1 VYEDTLSG
9 ELPVKAQCLPFR
21 QIPHTTPLFTDY
33 LSWTPSIQPFY
44 SRSPHFS
51 QWLKDETSAISYD
64 SARRARVADI
74 LVRQNRTWDASPR
87 TLENIARLRGGASA
101 LVTGQQVGL
110 FGGPLFSIFKALT
123 TVKLA
128 QEATAAG
135 SECVPVF
142 WLATTDHDL
151 DEISH
156 VSFLGP
162 DASLQ
167 NLSATTRGLPDAP
180 VGTVTFGPEI
190 EPVVEAAAGLLG
202 DSEVTKFLREAYRPG
217 ENFGSSFARLFS
229 RLFADWGV
237 ILLDASDREFHR
249 IAAPIYS
256 AAIERAAELDDAL
269 LARGK
274 ELEAA
279 GYHQQ
284 VKVTPSSTLL
294 FMLRDGARI
303 PIHRRTSAGGTEFLV
318 RDEPISPAEM
328 LRRTTSEPEQF
339 SANVLLRPVVQ
350 DFLLPTLAY
359 VGGAAE
365 IAYFGQ
371 GSVVYKALL
380 GRATPIL
387 PRFSATIV
395 EAKPQ
400 ALLERYGLSVPDI
413 FQGPDALRETLA
425 KHALPSDLQSAF
437 DLAELSLKESLGS
450 IQQSLER
457 LDKTLVE
464 AAANAGSKMQHQL
477 EQLRSRA
484 ARAELRQSEIL
495 GRHAELLGNA
505 LYPNKVLQE
514 REIGGLHFVARQGP
528 ELLRDLYQ
536 TLRTDCLDHQIISL
550 S

>member
-1 VYEDTLSG
+1 
-9 ELPVKAQCLPFR
+9 VKSQYLPFR
-21 QIPHTTPLFTDY
+21 QIPHTTKLFTDF
-33 LSWTPSIQPFY
+33 LSWSPSIQPFY

-51 QWLKDETSAISYD
+51 AWLKDEAAAVNYD

-74 LVRQNRTWDASPR
+74 LEGQNRAWDASPK
-87 TLENIARLRGGASA
+87 TLKNIARLRGGASA

-110 FGGPLFSIFKALT
+110 FGGPLFSIFKALS

-128 QEATAAG
+128 EEASRAG

-156 VSFLGP
+156 VSLSGA
-162 DASLQ
+162 DGSLQ
-167 NLSATTRGLPDAP
+167 NFSSTTRGLPDAP

-190 EPVVEAAAGLLG
+190 EPLVEAAAGLLG

-217 ENFGSSFARLFS
+217 QNFGSAFARLFS
-229 RLFADWGV
+229 RLFAEWGV
-237 ILLDASDREFHR
+237 ILLDASDPQLHQL
-249 IAAPIYS
+249 AAPVYS
-256 AAIERAAELDDAL
+256 AAIERAGELDHAL
-269 LARGK
+269 LERGR

-294 FMLRDGARI
+294 FTLRDGARV
-303 PIHRRTSAGGTEFLV
+303 PIHRQPGDAASFQIRFQDK
-318 RDEPISPAEM
+318 DETVSQAEL
-328 LRRTTSEPEQF
+328 LRRITSQPEQF

-350 DFLLPTLAY
+350 DHLLPTLAY

-371 GSVVYKALL
+371 GAVVYKALL
-380 GRATPIL
+380 GRGTPIL

-400 ALLERYGLSVPDI
+400 ALLERYGLPVPEV
-413 FQGPDALRETLA
+413 FQGPEALREALA
-425 KHALPSDLQSAF
+425 KHALPSDLQAAF
-437 DLAELSLKESLGS
+437 DRAESSLQQSLGP

-484 ARAELRQSEIL
+484 ARAELRQSEVV
-495 GRHAELLGNA
+495 GRHAEVLSNA

-514 REIGGLHFVARQGP
+514 REIGGISFVARHGA
-528 ELLRDLYQ
+528 ELLRDLYA
-536 TLRTDCLDHQIISL
+536 TLRTDCLDHQIVSL
-550 S
+550 SS

>member
-1 VYEDTLSG
+1 M
-9 ELPVKAQCLPFR
+9 KAQCLPFR
-21 QIPHTTPLFTDY
+21 QIPHTTRLFIDF

-44 SRSPHFS
+44 SRPPHFP
-51 QWLKDETSAISYD
+51 QWLKDERVELSYD
-64 SARRARVADI
+64 SARRAQVADI
-74 LVRQNRTWDASPR
+74 LERQNRTWNASPK
-87 TLENIARLRGGASA
+87 TLDNISRLRGGASA

-110 FGGPLFSIFKALT
+110 FGGPLFSLFKALS

-128 QEATAAG
+128 QEASDAG
-135 SECVPVF
+135 SNCVPVF

-156 VSFLGP
+156 VSLLGP
-162 DASLQ
+162 DGSLQ
-167 NLSATTRGLPDAP
+167 RFSSTAQGLPDAP

-190 EPVVEAAAGLLG
+190 EPVVEAAVGLLG
-202 DSEVTKFLREAYRPG
+202 ESEATKFLREAYRPG
-217 ENFGSSFARLFS
+217 QNFGSAFALLFS

-237 ILLDASDREFHR
+237 ILLDSSDPEFHR

-269 LARGK
+269 LARGR

-294 FMLRDGARI
+294 FTLRDGARV
-303 PIHRRTSAGGTEFLV
+303 PVHRRANGNAAEFLV
-318 RDEPISPAEM
+318 TGEAIAPAEM
-328 LRRTTSEPEQF
+328 LRRIASGPEQF

-350 DFLLPTLAY
+350 DYLLPTLAY

-371 GSVVYKALL
+371 GAVVYKALL

-387 PRFSATIV
+387 PRLSASIV
-395 EAKPQ
+395 EPKPQ
-400 ALLERYGLSVPDI
+400 ALLERYTLSVSDV
-413 FQGPDALRETLA
+413 FRGPDALREALA
-425 KHALPSDLQSAF
+425 KHALPSDLQAAF
-437 DLAELSLKESLGS
+437 DRAESSLKQSLGS
-450 IQQSLER
+450 LQQPLER

-484 ARAELRQSEIL
+484 ARAELRQSEMV

-514 REIGGLHFVARQGP
+514 REIGGIYFVARHGM
-528 ELLRDLYQ
+528 ELLRNLYD
-536 TLRTDCLDHQIISL
+536 TLSTDCLDHQIISL
-550 S
+550 